1 MTDATQT
8 NSITSQSIPSKST
21 HCTSTIQSV
30 QVAKATGVDGT
41 QRPLDGWQTV
51 TLPDHWEN
59 RWSSY
64 SGSAWYK
71 INWNYHCNSNQQ
83 LPVTLVINNI
93 NMAGQMYINQHWLW
107 QDQSLVEPLSRSW
120 NMPRYWNFPTAVL
133 QTGQNT
139 LWIRVIGVKYQN
151 SGLGTVILDQPS
163 VAVPQFESFWLK
175 QRVLNFFNLTFSFTL
190 ACITFLVWAFYP
202 KDSAFGWFALA
213 CFLWVLVM
221 TNVVMINP
229 ILGFNTLQ
237 VSRINIFILFSYS
250 VCSCLYSWRFAGVS
264 HPRIEKTMFTACVV
278 VAMLALFIPE
288 ALLGTFLLVTFLL
301 AVLIVIS
308 NCIYFPFIAYK
319 VKQTESYLL
328 AGIFIGFLFIVI
340 HDSYYIISNSNSGMS
355 LTAYTALISTLFIT
369 IVLAMRLTKNI
380 KKIERFN
387 HTLEQNIS
395 DAKADLSYS
404 LNTQHQLELQNTKL
418 QERLNLAHDLHDG
431 LGGSLVRAI
440 VTVEQSNQAVNKQQ
454 FLSILKLLRSD
465 LRQVIDS
472 GSSIGA
478 KIPDTPVLWAAPLRH
493 SFIQIF
499 DELDIHST
507 WSFPQQWDA
516 QPSAI
521 QCLAMS
527 RVMEEALTNVIKH
540 SQATSVSV
548 KLSQRELRPEH
559 QENSHSSELPLA
571 HVLELEIIDNGIGF
585 DVEEVIHQAG
595 ISVGMQSMQI
605 RINRVGGKLTILSN
619 RGHTRL
625 EVLLPVK
632 LPVKIKA

>member
-1 MTDATQT
+1 
-8 NSITSQSIPSKST
+8 
-21 HCTSTIQSV
+21 
-30 QVAKATGVDGT
+30 
-41 QRPLDGWQTV
+41 
-51 TLPDHWEN
+51 
-59 RWSSY
+59 
-64 SGSAWYK
+64 
-71 INWNYHCNSNQQ
+71 
-83 LPVTLVINNI
+83 
-93 NMAGQMYINQHWLW
+93 MAGQIYINQHWLW

-120 NMPRYWNFPTAVL
+120 NMPRYWNLPTAVL

-151 SGLGTVILDQPS
+151 SGLGTVILDQPN
-163 VAVPQFESFWLK
+163 VAVPQFENFWLK

-221 TNVVMINP
+221 TNVVVINP

-237 VSRINIFILFSYS
+237 VSCISIFILFSYS
-250 VCSCLYSWRFAGVS
+250 VCSCLYSWRFAGVRY
-264 HPRIEKTMFTACVV
+264 PRIEKTMFAACIV

-288 ALLGTFLLVTFLL
+288 ALLGTFLRVTFLL
-301 AVLIVIS
+301 AVLFVIS

-328 AGIFIGFLFIVI
+328 AAIFIGFLFIVI
-340 HDSYYIISNSNSGMS
+340 HDAYYIISNQNRGMS

-387 HTLEQNIS
+387 HTLEQNINE
-395 DAKADLSYS
+395 AKADLSQS

-493 SFIQIF
+493 RFIQIF

-540 SQATSVSV
+540 SQATNVSV
-548 KLSQRELRPEH
+548 KLSQHELSPEH
-559 QENSHSSELPLA
+559 QENSHSSELSLA
-571 HVLELEIIDNGIGF
+571 HELELELEIIDNGIGF

-605 RINRVGGKLTILSN
+605 RINRVGGKLTILSS